1 METLH
6 LDHLKKLEL
15 FHVHLESLCII
26 SKMIGYVTDVFKSTL
41 TAVLLDVTFARQD
54 QTPTDTSTHT
64 SLMDPI
70 FVVRP

>member
-1 METLH
+1 
-6 LDHLKKLEL
+6 
-15 FHVHLESLCII
+15 
-26 SKMIGYVTDVFKSTL
+26 MIGYVTDVFKSTL

-70 FVVRP
+70 FVVRL